1 MSNVVDVH
9 LNPQLESSHFVQQ
22 LPACLKSVVE
32 STPRQRGEKLAH
44 EFYLV
49 EAAEQKRLQD
59 MLGRAAVCKPIDE
72 PEHPFGISAGME
84 KGHLNRYKNIF
95 PVSSN
100 DLEAILADVCIQYEH
115 SRCHLQTYARGAS
128 DYINASHVNF
138 KDNPSKNY
146 IASQGPL
153 PSTYEDFYQLL
164 DQENVGV
171 VVMLTNLMEGGREKC
186 GKYYLPGQYGRF
198 NVSCKDGA
206 VHQYPGEDQ
215 TASQQSG
222 TSSGFFSTFDLAS
235 AQQKT
240 PKAANSPSAAVCR
253 STLHIHRPDGTERA
267 VKHIKFAG
275 WPDFDVPPDAEALL
289 DLIAEVNQ
297 AKGDIARANRTE
309 EGPVLVH
316 CSAGVGR
323 TGSE

>member
-1 MSNVVDVH
+1 M
-9 LNPQLESSHFVQQ
+9 
-22 LPACLKSVVE
+22 K
-32 STPRQRGEKLAH
+32 
-44 EFYLV
+44 
-49 EAAEQKRLQD
+49 
-59 MLGRAAVCKPIDE
+59 
-72 PEHPFGISAGME
+72 
-84 KGHLNRYKNIF
+84 
-95 PVSSN
+95 
-100 DLEAILADVCIQYEH
+100 
-115 SRCHLQTYARGAS
+115 TYATGAT
-128 DYINASHVNF
+128 DYINASHVYF
-138 KDNPSKNY
+138 KDNPSKRY

-153 PSTYEDFYQLL
+153 PSTYEDFYQLV

-198 NVSCKDGA
+198 NVSCKDGS

-215 TASQQSG
+215 APQQSG
-222 TSSGFFSTFDLAS
+222 TSSGFFSSFDLAS

-253 STLHIHRPDGTERA
+253 STLTISRSDGSEKA
-267 VKHIKFAG
+267 MKHIKFAG

-297 AKGDIARANRTE
+297 ARADIARHNGTE